1 MYLRTGVKNTF
12 HSHGKLD
19 GTSRPAFER
28 LIMVTSDTSKSTSAA
43 QQNGALQFRPI
54 EKTTIPGEII
64 DQILSKIVT
73 GELKA
78 GDRLPPER
86 ELCESLRV
94 GRSSVREAL
103 TALETLGIIRR
114 DIPGTTICAPE
125 ENRYLG
131 LSLTAGGAS
140 LEQALEAARI
150 LGIEAAGLAA
160 ERAKPAHVKKLAQR
174 MRESED
180 TQNAAAIHYSY
191 HRALVAAAQNPVL
204 SQMYTMLVA
213 LLSQSRQLVAAVQG
227 MSEEKR
233 NAFIK
238 DIFDGH
244 RKILKAIE
252 THNPTAARKGMKEH
266 FDCMENM
273 ALGKGDG

>member
-1 MYLRTGVKNTF
+1 MA
-12 HSHGKLD
+12 HLD
-19 GTSRPAFER
+19 TSR
-28 LIMVTSDTSKSTSAA
+28 STEAAKQDSA
-43 QQNGALQFRPI
+43 LHFRPI

-86 ELCESLRV
+86 ELCESLKV

-114 DIPGTTICAPE
+114 DIPGTTVCPPE

-140 LEQALEAARI
+140 LEQALESARI
-150 LGIEAAGLAA
+150 VGIEAAGLAA
-160 ERAKPAHVKKLAQR
+160 ERAEPAHIKKLAQKVK
-174 MRESED
+174 ESEN
-180 TQNAAAIHYSY
+180 TQNPAATHLSY

-204 SQMYTMLVA
+204 SQTYSMLIALVSQSRMLVA
-213 LLSQSRQLVAAVQG
+213 VFENMG
-227 MSEEKR
+227 EKKR
-233 NAFIK
+233 EAFAK

-244 RKILKAIE
+244 RKIFKAVQS
-252 THNPTAARKGMKEH
+252 HNPTEARRSMKEH
-266 FDCMENM
+266 YDCMESV
-273 ALGKGDG
+273 ALGK

>member
-1 MYLRTGVKNTF
+1 MQEKAVNF
-12 HSHGKLD
+12 
-19 GTSRPAFER
+19 
-28 LIMVTSDTSKSTSAA
+28 
-43 QQNGALQFRPI
+43 QPI

-64 DQILSKIVT
+64 DQILSMIVT
-73 GELKA
+73 GKLKA

-86 ELCESLRV
+86 ELCESLKV

-114 DIPGTTICAPE
+114 DIPGTTVCAPE

-131 LSLTAGGAS
+131 LSLAAGGAS
-140 LEQALEAARI
+140 LEQAFESARI

-160 ERAKPAHVKKLAQR
+160 ERAKPEHVKKLAQR
-174 MRESED
+174 MRESEN
-180 TQNAAAIHYSY
+180 TQDAAAIHYSY
-191 HRALVAAAQNPVL
+191 HRAIVDAAQNPVL
-204 SQMYTMLVA
+204 SQIYTMLVA

-227 MSEEKR
+227 MDEPKR
-233 NAFIK
+233 RAFIK

-252 THNPTAARKGMKEH
+252 SHNPVAARKWMEEH
-266 FDCMENM
+266 FDCMESM
-273 ALGKGDG
+273 ALRN